1 MLNTLV
7 DIFLWEFSSIG
18 ALHLS
23 IMSLDEQCCQRREGY
38 HSEEPGQT
46 QNLGTQESYL
56 SLVTGYI

>member
-46 QNLGTQESYL
+46 QNLGT
-56 SLVTGYI
+56 